1 MTPLEL
7 KNRLFNTTHSAKSSY
22 YVDYEG
28 ICVRVSDHLP
38 QSHNIKNNHEEGEK
52 IFFLFTDC
60 DLTEKKIQ
68 NHLEDTLGGRYE
80 YDYLIFEDNDDLEM
94 IKRYISSRL

>member
-1 MTPLEL
+1 MTTLQL
-7 KNRLFNTTHSAKSSY
+7 KNQLFGTTYNAKSSY
-22 YVDYEG
+22 YVDFNG

-60 DLTEKKIQ
+60 ELTDFQIQ
-68 NHLEDTLGGRYE
+68 KHLESILKNDYQ
-80 YDYLIFEDNDDLEM
+80 YDYAIFENGDDLEM
-94 IKRYISSRL
+94 IKRYIARL